1 MSVTLKAVL
10 NNKISNNEIR
20 TALDSDKSL
29 RQLKFLLAKAQKYSG
44 QYDKMSECELED
56 QIEAAEK
63 WYEKFVT
70 IKHTEF

>member
-29 RQLKFLLAKAQKYSG
+29 RQLKLLLAKAQKYSG
-44 QYDKMSECELED
+44 
-56 QIEAAEK
+56 
-63 WYEKFVT
+63 
-70 IKHTEF
+70 